1 MTASA
6 TEEPRRVW
14 SRRER
19 PPWGQLGPVP
29 WLSWPETRAVVD
41 ALQAEGT
48 AVRFVGGCVRD
59 ALLGVLPRDIDL
71 ATPDPPDT
79 VIRLLEQAG
88 LRCIPTGLKHGTVT
102 ARVGEHSFEI
112 TTLREDVETD
122 GRHAVVQW
130 SSCWMAD
137 AARRDFTIN
146 ALSATPDGA
155 VYDYFDG
162 LDHLSHGWVAFVG
175 RPMQRIAEDW
185 LRILRF
191 FRFYARFGRPPAS
204 ANALSA
210 CQVLA
215 PHLRELSAER
225 IRDELTGILDTPG
238 CADVLL
244 LMRGARVLEYVLPE
258 AGAFGRLR
266 QLVFLET
273 RGLVMDGI
281 EPDPLRRL
289 AAVLHTDPHTAIQV
303 ARRLRLSSAQVQ
315 RLFILSDTT
324 PCPDPD
330 GGEPTLLPALFRM
343 GRKTVVD
350 IMLLVWSSE
359 RDGEHRLCP
368 RRSALWQ
375 RALDLA
381 LSLPVPSFPLKGR
394 DLLANGYRSG
404 PLLGRELARLQGE
417 WLHSGC
423 RLDRTAL
430 LSSLRPPS
438 PDPEEG

>member
-6 TEEPRRVW
+6 PEEPRRVW

-29 WLSWPETRAVVD
+29 WLSWPETQTVLS

-59 ALLGVLPRDIDL
+59 ALLGVLPQDIDL
-71 ATPDPPDT
+71 ATPDAPDV
-79 VIRLLEQAG
+79 VIRLLEQAD
-88 LRCIPTGLKHGTVT
+88 LRWIPTGLKHGTVT
-102 ARVGEHSFEI
+102 ARVGDRSFEI

-162 LDHLSHGWVAFVG
+162 LEHLSHGRVVFVG

-204 ANALSA
+204 ADALSA

-215 PHLRELSAER
+215 PHLQDLSAER
-225 IRDELTGILDTPG
+225 IRDELTGILGTSA
-238 CADVLL
+238 CADVLM
-244 LMRGARVLEYVLPE
+244 LMRGVRVLEQVLPE

-266 QLVFLET
+266 QLTFLET

-289 AAVLHTDPHTAIQV
+289 SAVLDTDPQTAAGV
-303 ARRLRLSSAQVQ
+303 ARRLRLSSGQVH
-315 RLFILSDTT
+315 RLSVLSDTSC
-324 PCPDPD
+324 CPDPEA
-330 GGEPTLLPALFRM
+330 GEAVLLPALSRM
-343 GRKTVVD
+343 GRGTVVD

-394 DLLANGYRSG
+394 DLLANGYRPG
-404 PLLGRELARLQGE
+404 PLLGRELARLREE

-423 RLDRTAL
+423 CLDRAAL
-430 LSSLRPPS
+430 LSSLHPPS
-438 PDPEEG
+438 PEPEEA